1 MTSSQNPRDGPLDAD
16 PQATV
21 AEEGEMD
28 MRDRELAV
36 ALLQDKLAEPLSED
50 ALKELTT
57 LYTQLS
63 AGLDALDAL
72 NLSHIEPAVRFV
84 MSEGERNED

>member
-1 MTSSQNPRDGPLDAD
+1 M
-16 PQATV
+16 
-21 AEEGEMD
+21 EI
-28 MRDRELAV
+28 RDRELVA
-36 ALLQDKLAEPLSED
+36 ALLRDKLAEPLSED

-72 NLSHIEPAVRFV
+72 NLSRIEPAVRFV
-84 MSEGERNED
+84 MSEGERNEG

>member
-1 MTSSQNPRDGPLDAD
+1 
-16 PQATV
+16 
-21 AEEGEMD
+21 MD
-28 MRDRELAV
+28 MRDRELVA
-36 ALLQDKLAEPLSED
+36 ALLQDKLAEPLSEN

>member
-1 MTSSQNPRDGPLDAD
+1 
-16 PQATV
+16 
-21 AEEGEMD
+21 MD
-28 MRDRELAV
+28 MGDRELVA
-36 ALLQDKLAEPLSED
+36 ALLRDKLAEPLSED

-57 LYTQLS
+57 LYAQLS

-84 MSEGERNED
+84 MSEGKRNED

>member
-1 MTSSQNPRDGPLDAD
+1 
-16 PQATV
+16 
-21 AEEGEMD
+21 MD
-28 MRDRELAV
+28 KRAIPVRDRELVA
-36 ALLQDKLAEPLSED
+36 ALLRYKGAEPLSED

-57 LYTQLS
+57 LYAQLS

-84 MSEGERNED
+84 MSEGERNAD

>member
-1 MTSSQNPRDGPLDAD
+1 
-16 PQATV
+16 
-21 AEEGEMD
+21 MD
-28 MRDRELAV
+28 MRDRELVA

-50 ALKELTT
+50 VLKELTT

-84 MSEGERNED
+84 ISEGERNED

>member
-1 MTSSQNPRDGPLDAD
+1 
-16 PQATV
+16 
-21 AEEGEMD
+21 MD
-28 MRDRELAV
+28 MRDRERVAV
-36 ALLQDKLAEPLSED
+36 LLRDKLAEPLSED
-50 ALKELTT
+50 ALEELTT

-84 MSEGERNED
+84 MSEGERHEG

>member
-1 MTSSQNPRDGPLDAD
+1 
-16 PQATV
+16 
-21 AEEGEMD
+21 MD
-28 MRDRELAV
+28 MRDRELVA

-72 NLSHIEPAVRFV
+72 NLSHIEPVVRFV

>member
-1 MTSSQNPRDGPLDAD
+1 
-16 PQATV
+16 
-21 AEEGEMD
+21 MD
-28 MRDRELAV
+28 KRAIPVRDRELVA
-36 ALLQDKLAEPLSED
+36 ALLRDKLAEPLSED

-57 LYTQLS
+57 LYAQLS

-72 NLSHIEPAVRFV
+72 NLSHIEPAVSFV

>member
-1 MTSSQNPRDGPLDAD
+1 
-16 PQATV
+16 
-21 AEEGEMD
+21 MD
-28 MRDRELAV
+28 MRDRELVA

-57 LYTQLS
+57 LYVQLS

-72 NLSHIEPAVRFV
+72 NLGHIEPAVRFV
-84 MSEGERNED
+84 MSEGQRNED

>member
-1 MTSSQNPRDGPLDAD
+1 
-16 PQATV
+16 
-21 AEEGEMD
+21 MD

-72 NLSHIEPAVRFV
+72 NLSPIEPAVRFV

>member
-1 MTSSQNPRDGPLDAD
+1 MDNP
-16 PQATV
+16 V
-21 AEEGEMD
+21 
-28 MRDRELAV
+28 RDRELVA
-36 ALLQDKLAEPLSED
+36 ALLRGKLAEPLSEN

-57 LYTQLS
+57 LYAQLS

-72 NLSHIEPAVRFV
+72 NLSHIEPAVRFM

>member
-1 MTSSQNPRDGPLDAD
+1 
-16 PQATV
+16 
-21 AEEGEMD
+21 MD
-28 MRDRELAV
+28 MKDREFV
-36 ALLQDKLAEPLSED
+36 GALLRDKLAEPLSED

-57 LYTQLS
+57 LYVQLS

-84 MSEGERNED
+84 MSEGERHED

>member
-1 MTSSQNPRDGPLDAD
+1 
-16 PQATV
+16 
-21 AEEGEMD
+21 MD
-28 MRDRELAV
+28 MGDRELVA
-36 ALLQDKLAEPLSED
+36 ALLRDKLAEPLSED

-57 LYTQLS
+57 LYAQLS

-84 MSEGERNED
+84 VSEGERDED

>member
-1 MTSSQNPRDGPLDAD
+1 
-16 PQATV
+16 
-21 AEEGEMD
+21 MD
-28 MRDRELAV
+28 KRAIPVRDRELVA
-36 ALLQDKLAEPLSED
+36 ALLRYKGAEPLSKD

-57 LYTQLS
+57 LYAQLS

>member
-1 MTSSQNPRDGPLDAD
+1 
-16 PQATV
+16 
-21 AEEGEMD
+21 MD
-28 MRDRELAV
+28 MRDRELVV
-36 ALLQDKLAEPLSED
+36 ALLQDKLAEPLSEN

-72 NLSHIEPAVRFV
+72 NLSHREPAVRFV

>member
-1 MTSSQNPRDGPLDAD
+1 
-16 PQATV
+16 
-21 AEEGEMD
+21 MD
-28 MRDRELAV
+28 MRDREFVA

-72 NLSHIEPAVRFV
+72 NLSHIEPAVRFA
-84 MSEGERNED
+84 MSEGERHED

>member
-1 MTSSQNPRDGPLDAD
+1 MA
-16 PQATV
+16 
-21 AEEGEMD
+21 
-28 MRDRELAV
+28 
-36 ALLQDKLAEPLSED
+36 ALLRDKFAEPISED
-50 ALKELTT
+50 ALTEIAT

-72 NLSHIEPAVRFV
+72 NLGHIEPTVRFV

>member
-1 MTSSQNPRDGPLDAD
+1 
-16 PQATV
+16 
-21 AEEGEMD
+21 MD
-28 MRDRELAV
+28 MRDRELVA

-50 ALKELTT
+50 VLKELTT

>member
-1 MTSSQNPRDGPLDAD
+1 MDNPVG
-16 PQATV
+16 
-21 AEEGEMD
+21 
-28 MRDRELAV
+28 DRELVA
-36 ALLQDKLAEPLSED
+36 ALLRDKLAEPLSEN

-57 LYTQLS
+57 LYAQLS

>member
-1 MTSSQNPRDGPLDAD
+1 
-16 PQATV
+16 
-21 AEEGEMD
+21 MD
-28 MRDRELAV
+28 MGDRELVA
-36 ALLQDKLAEPLSED
+36 ALLRDKLAEPLSED

-57 LYTQLS
+57 LYVQLS

-84 MSEGERNED
+84 VSEGERDED